1 MGSLPSCQIF
11 QTFLFCHAALPCSL
25 ESDGPGRT
33 ATSACF
39 AVALRRHARLT
50 CLAARDMPY
59 NSSTVRTTLLWKYF
73 EFDTG
78 CNGVFVLRMFT
89 KPEFIRWRASRA
101 VQLESFTIDKLG
113 EEKRTGGEKCFI
125 FLLLLLFYNII
136 STLYSISK
144 QQQGATSSVIQQI
157 ASFCCTVN

>member
-1 MGSLPSCQIF
+1 
-11 QTFLFCHAALPCSL
+11 
-25 ESDGPGRT
+25 
-33 ATSACF
+33 
-39 AVALRRHARLT
+39 
-50 CLAARDMPY
+50 
-59 NSSTVRTTLLWKYF
+59 
-73 EFDTG
+73 
-78 CNGVFVLRMFT
+78 
-89 KPEFIRWRASRA
+89 

-125 FLLLLLFYNII
+125 LLLFYNII